1 MVRSGGRPPWERG
14 AAGVG
19 GDAETGGSDVG
30 GENRV
35 LANGALGE
43 FIDMCIP
50 VGGRR
55 VFTRLGVA
63 LWTIMWF
70 VLFLAQV
77 GLQARYAFFERD
89 SARGGVWFLQMAG
102 ISLSS
107 DWWPVAVFFDVGVV
121 PGLLLWLAAHVMR
134 KPWIAVAGD
143 VLIVQCVAGAVG
155 AEIGKTVMYAMYGP
169 HVESLIDSTTGRP
182 DRLYYDSSPA
192 VVVPG
197 LVVAG
202 VAVVVAVV
210 LVVLRG
216 VGVSPRVR
224 VGGNVVA
231 GLGLMGMLWVGP
243 ADANQLFWVNSVMA
257 VGMVLFW
264 IPGELRA
271 IRRCVLEG
279 RDASWQ
285 PVAAGFLVLDF
296 VMLMLLA
303 YAAATGV

>member
-1 MVRSGGRPPWERG
+1 MRSGGRPPWERG

-19 GDAETGGSDVG
+19 GDAEAGGD
-30 GENRV
+30 NRV

-43 FIDMCIP
+43 FINMCIP

-63 LWTIMWF
+63 LWTLMWF
-70 VLFLAQV
+70 VLFFAQV
-77 GLQARYAFFERD
+77 GLQARYAFLERD
-89 SARGGVWFLQMAG
+89 SARGGVWFLQMVG

-121 PGLLLWLAAHVMR
+121 PGLLLWLVAHVMR
-134 KPWIAVAGD
+134 KPWIAVVGD

-155 AEIGKTVMYAMYGP
+155 AGIGKTIMYAMYGP
-169 HVESLIDSTTGRP
+169 HIEGLIDSTTGRP

-192 VVVPG
+192 VVVPS
-197 LVVAG
+197 LVVVG
-202 VAVVVAVV
+202 VVMAVAMV
-210 LVVLRG
+210 LVVLHG

-231 GLGLMGMLWVGP
+231 GLGLMSILWVGP
-243 ADANQLFWVNSVMA
+243 SDVSQLFWVNSVMA

-285 PVAAGFLVLDF
+285 PVAAGFLALDF

-303 YAAATGV
+303 YAAAAGV

>member
-1 MVRSGGRPPWERG
+1 MVRSGGRLPWERG

-182 DRLYYDSSPA
+182 DRLYY
-192 VVVPG
+192 
-197 LVVAG
+197 
-202 VAVVVAVV
+202 
-210 LVVLRG
+210 
-216 VGVSPRVR
+216 
-224 VGGNVVA
+224 
-231 GLGLMGMLWVGP
+231 
-243 ADANQLFWVNSVMA
+243 
-257 VGMVLFW
+257 
-264 IPGELRA
+264 
-271 IRRCVLEG
+271 EG
-279 RDASWQ
+279 
-285 PVAAGFLVLDF
+285 
-296 VMLMLLA
+296 
-303 YAAATGV
+303 